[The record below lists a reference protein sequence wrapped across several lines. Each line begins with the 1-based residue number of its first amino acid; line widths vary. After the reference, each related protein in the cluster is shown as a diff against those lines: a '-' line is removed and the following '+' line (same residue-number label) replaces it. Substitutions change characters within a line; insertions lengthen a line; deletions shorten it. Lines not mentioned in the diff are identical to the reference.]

1 MRAQIYQHMLKT
13 RGWKYRSFLRF
24 LRLFKYL
31 SFSPARGSF
40 LEYYYVL
47 MRYLDDIVDG
57 DAPLPE
63 GYRDPIAY
71 MEDKIA
77 FSQNLSE
84 PRDAADHLL
93 LHSLR
98 LGDQFGQEFQGETRD
113 ILNSLLFDAKRRG
126 TWQVFPAAVLQEHFH
141 KMDIR
146 GTIRATLKVFGDD
159 PKQYPLL
166 EPLGVA
172 CRYQYDIEDVSTDLA
187 AGYVNITLE
196 EKEAL
201 GIQAEELRDP
211 RSPGVGRWLQKHAR
225 EGLALLEQHRLRVK
239 EGRFSPL
246 ARATFPVVYGWPA
259 QKVFQKTLKGDSSP
273 EDFTDRP

>member
-98 LGDQFGQEFQGETRD
+98 LGGRCGQEFQ
-113 ILNSLLFDAKRRG
+113 
-126 TWQVFPAAVLQEHFH
+126 
-141 KMDIR
+141 
-146 GTIRATLKVFGDD
+146 
-159 PKQYPLL
+159 
-166 EPLGVA
+166 
-172 CRYQYDIEDVSTDLA
+172 
-187 AGYVNITLE
+187 
-196 EKEAL
+196 
-201 GIQAEELRDP
+201 
-211 RSPGVGRWLQKHAR
+211 
-225 EGLALLEQHRLRVK
+225 
-239 EGRFSPL
+239 
-246 ARATFPVVYGWPA
+246 
-259 QKVFQKTLKGDSSP
+259 
-273 EDFTDRP
+273 